1 MLRIIYFTLCVRAC
15 VCLCIEFKNDK
26 KMNICVCAVHLP
38 DDNHPEVA
46 TSVSFVLL
54 PCVPYSFI
62 TEIHVPE

>member
-1 MLRIIYFTLCVRAC
+1 MY
-15 VCLCIEFKNDK
+15 LCIEFKNDK